1 MSCCC
6 SVTESCPT
14 LEIPQT
20 AAHQASLSFTDSWS
34 LLKLTSI
41 GSVILSN
48 HLILLP
54 PSPLALNLSQH
65 LSFHFFLNI
74 INLKTSNEN
83 QTISVIKL
91 QKVIFHNKAKYV
103 SVTHIIICPIS
114 CLLELKKNLLPLC
127 MILIKVFIKKWKF
140 FIFLNCKG
148 EPKGIS
154 FCCLP
159 ACKHKLL

>member
-1 MSCCC
+1 MGCCC

-41 GSVILSN
+41 GSVILSS

-54 PSPLALNLSQH
+54 PSPLVLNLSQH
-65 LSFHFFLNI
+65 LSFHFFLNS

-91 QKVIFHNKAKYV
+91 QKVLFHNKAKYV

-114 CLLELKKNLLPLC
+114 CLLELKKKYTPSLHDSNKS
-127 MILIKVFIKKWKF
+127 IY
-140 FIFLNCKG
+140 
-148 EPKGIS
+148 
-154 FCCLP
+154 
-159 ACKHKLL
+159 